1 MPIKLL
7 QQGNQKIKKRKVI
20 MNLRGTTGNIHK
32 YNTKKLVDVFDQS
45 ADSYDINEQI
55 RFKTLMK
62 KWDICGFFWW
72 ILCCKRNDDIHKYNK
87 NPVSKNKAPF
97 FFAFIKS

>member
-1 MPIKLL
+1 ME
-7 QQGNQKIKKRKVI
+7 QKVI

-45 ADSYDINEQI
+45 AESYDINEQI

-62 KWDICGFFWW
+62 K
-72 ILCCKRNDDIHKYNK
+72 
-87 NPVSKNKAPF
+87 
-97 FFAFIKS
+97 